1 MDVAELAVDLLH
13 VLPSPLQL
21 TSNGWSSMLVQIHLC
36 QNLVGEALCEGENG
50 HHTQREDVDCHVVS
64 GLISQGLWG
73 HVDRRTRCFGHG
85 GYPQAGDDPSHPK
98 VRNFGCHGGVQENV
112 PR

>member
-1 MDVAELAVDLLH
+1 MELAVDLLH

-64 GLISQGLWG
+64 GLVSQCLWG

-85 GYPQAGDDPSHPK
+85 GYPQAGDDPSQPK